1 MKIFTEKGIFK
12 KLIIVL
18 IVIIAFNAVIPTS
31 VSFASDAASK
41 VGGTLLSPVASLM
54 IGLGDVVMNI
64 IHNVL
69 YDMDTSYILV
79 ENKSDIWGIVFT
91 ILAAVAAVIVIAV
104 ALYFANVGAIAL
116 LVKLGVLAKGAT
128 IGVATVG
135 TIVAASIT
143 GGMVAGSLTALEWF
157 GDNVIF
163 PMYQISPEEIFK
175 GEIAL
180 LDLNFFK
187 KEPEITDKEIDTTN
201 TVIGN
206 KTSVLGNPIKIVFEN
221 TSYPTQETKIV
232 ATLKEGTEYIN
243 KILKQYGYSGS
254 EITCSSSL
262 PTNKTNVEE
271 LEWTRAGG
279 SYIAEFTTKNTT
291 TSDSSRSNNKKYL
304 HSKNNKRWI

>member
-64 IHNVL
+64 IHDVL
-69 YDMDTSYILV
+69 YDMDSSYLLIEKQNKIL
-79 ENKSDIWGIVFT
+79 EIFLT
-91 ILAAVAAVIVIAV
+91 ILAALAAVVVVAIVAYWLGGL
-104 ALYFANVGAIAL
+104 ALTWLGNMGLMAEGA
-116 LVKLGVLAKGAT
+116 K
-128 IGVATVG
+128 IGVTGILTIAAFAIKGGFVVG
-135 TIVAASIT
+135 
-143 GGMVAGSLTALEWF
+143 GLTALAWF
-157 GDNVIF
+157 GDNVVF
-163 PMYQISPEEIFK
+163 PMYQISPAEIFK

-180 LDLNFFK
+180 LDVNFFE
-187 KEPEITDKEIDTTN
+187 KEPEITDKDIDTTN

-206 KTSVLGNPIKIVFEN
+206 KSSVLGNPIKIVFEN
-221 TSYPTQETKIV
+221 TSYPVQETKLI
-232 ATLKEGTEYIN
+232 ATLEEGTEYIN
-243 KILKQYGYSGS
+243 KKLKQFGYNSSG
-254 EITCSSSL
+254 ITCSSTL
-262 PTNKTNVEE
+262 PTNKTDVKVI
-271 LEWTRAGG
+271 EWTRAGG
-279 SYIAEFTTKNTT
+279 AYSAEFTTANTT